1 MLFERQGADARA
13 TDCRSSDRGVGEN
26 GWEDAIAKW
35 QTFIAYL
42 DQAVRIADSG
52 RIDAPPLQ
60 NCN

>member
-1 MLFERQGADARA
+1 MRAPLIVARQ
-13 TDCRSSDRGVGEN
+13 TGELAKT
-26 GWEDAIAKW
+26 GGEDAIAKW

-52 RIDAPPLQ
+52 RIDAPPSQ